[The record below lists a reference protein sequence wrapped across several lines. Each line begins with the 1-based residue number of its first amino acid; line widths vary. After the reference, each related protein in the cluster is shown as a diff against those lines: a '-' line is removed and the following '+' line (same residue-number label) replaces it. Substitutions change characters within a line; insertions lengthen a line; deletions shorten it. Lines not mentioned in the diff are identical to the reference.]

1 MDMRTLINITTAL
14 QIGHPTMHDITI
26 DRASLIA
33 LIVETLNIGIST
45 TLSAATAQLLLQ
57 KAPSAL
63 NRHLLATL
71 GLIWTL
77 CIAHWIIDIVRAS
90 QGFIDAPEGA
100 IAYYELVSNP
110 LEAAKDGVYITVTLV
125 ADHFMIYRLSVVW
138 NRNWVIIV
146 LPTLLWLGGAV
157 SGYTVTHLLLLAG
170 EGNLFVST
178 LAPWAL
184 SFFSMSLALNVLC
197 TILIAGRILWTHMRV
212 RTMRSGKNYAA
223 TALTVF
229 LESAALYS
237 LSLTVLL
244 VLYDLGLNTQYIIL
258 DWTASLIGIAFSLII
273 YRLATTSSN
282 STSTSGVSSRPAGPN
297 SSYPLTSVNVSRIV
311 EVTQDSDKVYD
322 PERLMDNKPAHGESW
337 VAM

>member
-1 MDMRTLINITTAL
+1 
-14 QIGHPTMHDITI
+14 MHGITI

-125 ADHFMIYRLSVVW
+125 ADHFMIYRFFVVW

-146 LPTLLWLGGAV
+146 LPTLLWFGGAV

-170 EGNLFVST
+170 EGNLFISK

-229 LESAALYS
+229 LESAVLYS

-244 VLYDLGLNTQYIIL
+244 VLYDLGLNTQYIML
-258 DWTASLIGIAFSLII
+258 DWTTSLIGIALSLII
-273 YRLATTSSN
+273 YRLATNSSK
-282 STSTSGVSSRPAGPN
+282 STSTSGVGSRPGGPN

-311 EVTQDSDKVYD
+311 EATQDSDKVYD
-322 PERLMDNKPAHGESW
+322 PERSMDNKPAHGESW